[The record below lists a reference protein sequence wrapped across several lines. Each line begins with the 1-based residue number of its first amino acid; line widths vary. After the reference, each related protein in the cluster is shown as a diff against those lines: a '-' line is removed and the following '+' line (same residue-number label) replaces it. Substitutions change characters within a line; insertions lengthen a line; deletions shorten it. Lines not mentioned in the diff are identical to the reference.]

1 MNWASIPANIA
12 GGEHNIGLYDMSS
25 NLVNNKMINQ
35 SSIINN
41 QCPPGTLLALEIHQ
55 IVGFLKGSICPFCK
69 NPNIIFRSWRK
80 DHWCGGCGEVFV
92 EKDGKVYH
100 LGNQENLD

>member
-1 MNWASIPANIA
+1 MEN
-12 GGEHNIGLYDMSS
+12 
-25 NLVNNKMINQ
+25 NQ
-35 SSIINN
+35 STIENS
-41 QCPPGTLLALEIHQ
+41 QSTPAGTLLALEIHQ
-55 IVGFLKGSICPFCK
+55 LVGFLKGSICPFCK

-80 DHWCGGCGEVFV
+80 DYLCGFCFEVFV